1 MPEPPQLTKQALVG
15 SNRGKGRRFRRDWVL
30 GVVDYLRVGIV
41 RDSQGSPVGLTGLR
55 KFGIELPLT
64 RKFAFILDGIRFKK
78 IERGF
83 PVDASRC
90 RPYLSLFQGR
100 FAASADLRCD
110 LLTSCRECK
119 LDVGKPL
126 EDRFRRRRD

>member
-1 MPEPPQLTKQALVG
+1 MATTEGRAEG
-15 SNRGKGRRFRRDWVL
+15 SGETGCSELSITCEL
-30 GVVDYLRVGIV
+30 GLYAIV
-41 RDSQGSPVGLTGLR
+41 KEARVGLTGLR
-55 KFGIELPLT
+55 KCGIELPLT

>member
-15 SNRGKGRRFRRDWVL
+15 INRGKGRRFRRDWVL

-41 RDSQGSPVGLTGLR
+41 RDSQGSPGW
-55 KFGIELPLT
+55 IN
-64 RKFAFILDGIRFKK
+64 RFSQVRNR
-78 IERGF
+78 ITFVARGF
-83 PVDASRC
+83 PSRC

-126 EDRFRRRRD
+126 DSCHSIADTSTST